1 MTNKQRVIEFLNNW
15 KGENPPTYK
24 QCAISLGLTT
34 KQVCSVVQQC
44 ELHNKFWKD
53 YNVKIDVEAHSGE
66 VEMRQPTKAELSA
79 FRQHCENNNLPFDL
93 WRSFWHKTGDYSS
106 FFVNGEAAEADK
118 KAQEEF
124 LKRIT
129 KSAPKT
135 KKSPLPSKTLAIPSN
150 YDVHIGKHC
159 EAIRTGNDYTPDIAI
174 KQVLQGNQ
182 DLMEKTKPFGVTDIL
197 LPLGNDIVHVDSNR
211 YQSTAGTPQDSYG
224 SVEGQMFLAA
234 ELYIKMI
241 EQFAENHNVWLCHV
255 HSNHDRVSG
264 WSVSQMVARY
274 FTNHP
279 RVKAHSDSLNQVP
292 MKYFIFGDTLI
303 VFTHGEIKEEK
314 LLGIVKY
321 EVGAAFAQVQHIV
334 VYQGHIHHKTVSKRG
349 VNTQKDVE
357 KDHTGATIIKAG
369 NGAKNLMHVETV
381 RSPSPADNWHKNA
394 GYNNFPAVELFL
406 HDTHSQFARFTHYFN

>member
-1 MTNKQRVIEFLNNW
+1 MEEKEYIREGYRKGTPVGEIASKLGISKKAVKSRAARDIECPPHPGGQGGKIVIDSS
-15 KGENPPTYK
+15 
-24 QCAISLGLTT
+24 Q
-34 KQVCSVVQQC
+34 
-44 ELHNKFWKD
+44 
-53 YNVKIDVEAHSGE
+53 GE
-66 VEMRQPTKAELSA
+66 VEMQKPTQAELSA
-79 FRQHCENNNLPFDL
+79 FRTHCESYNLPFEL
-93 WRSFWHKTGDYSS
+93 WRSFWHKTGEYSS
-106 FFVNGEAAEADK
+106 FFVNKEAAEAEK
-118 KAQEEF
+118 KAQDEF
-124 LKRIT
+124 LARIQ
-129 KSAPKT
+129 KAAPKT

-159 EAIRTGNDYTPDIAI
+159 ELIRTGNDYTPVRAV
-174 KQVLQGNQ
+174 KQVLQGNA
-182 DLMEKTKPFGVTDIL
+182 DLMAKTKPFGVTDIL
-197 LPLGNDIVHVDSNR
+197 LPMGNDIVHVDSNA
-211 YQSTAGTPQDSYG
+211 YKTTSGTPQDSYG
-224 SVEGQMFLAA
+224 SVESQMFLAA
-234 ELYIKMI
+234 ELYIRMI
-241 EQFAENHNVWLCHV
+241 EQYAEKYNVWLCHV

-279 RVKAHSDSLNQVP
+279 RVHTHADSLNQVP

-369 NGAKNLMHVETV
+369 NGARNLMHVETV
-381 RSPSPADNWHKNA
+381 RSPSPGDAWHKTA

-406 HDTHSQFARFTHYFN
+406 HDERSQFARFTHYFN

>member
-1 MTNKQRVIEFLNNW
+1 
-15 KGENPPTYK
+15 
-24 QCAISLGLTT
+24 
-34 KQVCSVVQQC
+34 
-44 ELHNKFWKD
+44 
-53 YNVKIDVEAHSGE
+53 
-66 VEMRQPTKAELSA
+66 MRQPTKADLSRLRLICEERGLPMEYWTIWWDKTQEA
-79 FRQHCENNNLPFDL
+79 SICFRNKEAEDAI
-93 WRSFWHKTGDYSS
+93 
-106 FFVNGEAAEADK
+106 VNRY
-118 KAQEEF
+118 EEF
-124 LKRIT
+124 LARLEKA
-129 KSAPKT
+129 APKT

-159 EAIRTGNDYTPDIAI
+159 ESIRTGNDYTPDKAI

-182 DLMEKTKPFGVTDIL
+182 DLMARTKPFGVTDIL
-197 LPLGNDIVHVDSNR
+197 LPMGNDIVHVDSNA
-211 YQSTAGTPQDSYG
+211 YTTTSGTPQDSYG
-224 SVEGQMFLAA
+224 SVEGQMYLAA

-241 EQFAENHNVWLCHV
+241 EQWAQDYNVWLCHV

-264 WSVSQMVARY
+264 WSVSQMVSRY

-279 RVKAHSDSLNQVP
+279 RVHAHADSLSQVP

-334 VYQGHIHHKTVSKRG
+334 VYQGHIHHKTVSRRG
-349 VNTQKDVE
+349 VNTQKDIE

-369 NGAKNLMHVETV
+369 NGAQNLMHVETV
-381 RSPSPADNWHKNA
+381 RSPSPGDAWHKTA

-406 HDTHSQFARFTHYFN
+406 HDEHSQFARFTHYFN